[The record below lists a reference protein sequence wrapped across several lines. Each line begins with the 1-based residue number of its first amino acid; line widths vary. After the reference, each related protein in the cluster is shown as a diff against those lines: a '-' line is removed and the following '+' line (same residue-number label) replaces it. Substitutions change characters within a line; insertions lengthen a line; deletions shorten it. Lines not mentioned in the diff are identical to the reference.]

1 MDEIIINTSYAISIL
16 SLVVIAYGSVLAVLN
31 FVNNELGRINGKF
44 SMMRLNFVKI
54 NFGYYLLLGLDFLIA
69 ADVVR
74 TILENTMQD
83 LMILGLSVVIRTLL
97 SYFLGRE
104 INEDE
109 EFRKKIDE
117 EIEKEKKGLE

>member
-1 MDEIIINTSYAISIL
+1 MDEIIINTSYTISIL
-16 SLVVIAYGSVLAVLN
+16 SLVVIAYGSILAVLN
-31 FVNNELGRINGKF
+31 FVNNELGRFSGKF

-69 ADVVR
+69 ADLVR

>member
-1 MDEIIINTSYAISIL
+1 MDVFIINTSLTISYM
-16 SLVVIAYGSVLAVLN
+16 SLIVIAYGSILGAIS
-31 FVNNELGRINGKF
+31 FVRNELGRIKGTYSLK
-44 SMMRLNFVKI
+44 RLNTVKI
-54 NFGYYLLLGLDFLIA
+54 DFGYYLLLGLDFLIA

-104 INEDE
+104 ITDDE
-109 EFRKKIDE
+109 KFREKIDE
-117 EIEKEKKGLE
+117 AQEGKI

>member
-1 MDEIIINTSYAISIL
+1 MDELIIKTSLTISYM
-16 SLVVIAYGSVLAVLN
+16 SLLVIAYGSILGIIS
-31 FVNNELGRINGKF
+31 FFRNELGRFNGRYSLK
-44 SMMRLNFVKI
+44 RLNTVKI
-54 NFGYYLLLGLDFLIA
+54 DFGYYLLLGLDFLIA

-104 INEDE
+104 ISDDE
-109 EFRKKIDE
+109 EFRSKIE
-117 EIEKEKKGLE
+117 EEQKGKTKE

>member
-1 MDEIIINTSYAISIL
+1 M
-16 SLVVIAYGSVLAVLN
+16 SLIVIAYGSILGAIS
-31 FVNNELGRINGKF
+31 FVRNELGRIKGTYSLK
-44 SMMRLNFVKI
+44 RLNTVKI
-54 NFGYYLLLGLDFLIA
+54 DFGYYLLLGLDFLIA

-104 INEDE
+104 ITDDE
-109 EFRKKIDE
+109 KFREKIDE
-117 EIEKEKKGLE
+117 AQEGKI

>member
-1 MDEIIINTSYAISIL
+1 MDEIIINTSYTISIL
-16 SLVVIAYGSVLAVLN
+16 SLVVIAYGSILAVLN

-117 EIEKEKKGLE
+117 EIEKEKKGSA